1 MINARYHLPLPL
13 TVFKGKF
20 QFFHRFI
27 SFFAPFDLIC
37 QPFMITVSKFFIPLF
52 QFCSGKCLPK
62 PFDHFGIKVRIRH
75 LYVYF
80 LQVMR
85 IQIDPCIA
93 KCLRTMHQYR
103 FFHKFKFLINTLDLI
118 NTKLLI
124 LQKNPVCPAFY
135 TKDQIIILCI
145 FFQRNFR
152 LVVASHLLLYL
163 TVKPASFQHGFF
175 IRSAASAHQITI
187 S

>member
-1 MINARYHLPLPL
+1 
-13 TVFKGKF
+13 
-20 QFFHRFI
+20 
-27 SFFAPFDLIC
+27 
-37 QPFMITVSKFFIPLF
+37 MITVSKFFIPLF

-103 FFHKFKFLINTLDLI
+103 LFHKFKFLINTLDLI

-135 TKDQIIILCI
+135 AKNQIIILCI
-145 FFQRNFR
+145 FFQRNFG